1 MTRQAE
7 NIDIQQDQ
15 VNQIANDLVVVS
27 EGSQI
32 LGIIFWTEKG
42 ACISNMFSSYVLVIM
57 SY

>member
-1 MTRQAE
+1 MTRQAK

-32 LGIIFWTEKG
+32 LGMIFG
-42 ACISNMFSSYVLVIM
+42 LGRVPASVMCSLRMF
-57 SY
+57 